1 VTKEYITH
9 YKHPCKTLTKVD
21 ENFRKWLLLPG
32 KNKSKSEQTEDLV
45 ALLSRACKGNRSSDP
60 QQQEKT
66 LAQIQQEEYSAK
78 QKAKNEKRLATIQ
91 AKKVTAAA
99 AAAAATAAAATAAA
113 AADAPARVGITTA
126 DATAGRT
133 AGDTATR
140 ANAGTISS
148 KQSAADV
155 LLTTGTKRSVRGQ
168 VQINSKYYLTSYY
181 NKLSLSYHL
190 QRLDRLVAQDSSCS
204 ISDHDDIED
213 VQPKKRKKDSNRD
226 DATLPTI
233 NDGSSSSSSSSSL
246 RVFLATASAEIEA
259 ETTNYLMEL
268 KTQRAQRV
276 IAEAAAVDNVKAQIH
291 EVTLNREKEVLRHSQ
306 KLAETERAQ
315 NELVEKMEADLIHQS
330 KAEAANRLLKARQK
344 RLEWVQN
351 KEREDY
357 EEQLRRDNQDYEDQ
371 RQLKLLRAKRQ
382 IEKEDQGVLFEQQQ
396 TLQRQEY
403 DRDLHKTVVLD
414 ALRKS
419 KDGEDSMR
427 SVIKTIFKPQ
437 EPPRKGEES
446 ESEESVE
453 KKGQPYKPFHPFA

>member
-1 VTKEYITH
+1 
-9 YKHPCKTLTKVD
+9 
-21 ENFRKWLLLPG
+21 
-32 KNKSKSEQTEDLV
+32 
-45 ALLSRACKGNRSSDP
+45 
-60 QQQEKT
+60 
-66 LAQIQQEEYSAK
+66 
-78 QKAKNEKRLATIQ
+78 
-91 AKKVTAAA
+91 
-99 AAAAATAAAATAAA
+99 
-113 AADAPARVGITTA
+113 
-126 DATAGRT
+126 
-133 AGDTATR
+133 
-140 ANAGTISS
+140 
-148 KQSAADV
+148 
-155 LLTTGTKRSVRGQ
+155 
-168 VQINSKYYLTSYY
+168 
-181 NKLSLSYHL
+181 
-190 QRLDRLVAQDSSCS
+190 
-204 ISDHDDIED
+204 
-213 VQPKKRKKDSNRD
+213 
-226 DATLPTI
+226 
-233 NDGSSSSSSSSSL
+233 L

-291 EVTLNREKEVLRHSQ
+291 EVILNREKEVLRHSQ

-315 NELVEKMEADLIHQS
+315 NELVEKMEEDLIHQS

>member
-1 VTKEYITH
+1 
-9 YKHPCKTLTKVD
+9 
-21 ENFRKWLLLPG
+21 
-32 KNKSKSEQTEDLV
+32 
-45 ALLSRACKGNRSSDP
+45 
-60 QQQEKT
+60 
-66 LAQIQQEEYSAK
+66 
-78 QKAKNEKRLATIQ
+78 
-91 AKKVTAAA
+91 
-99 AAAAATAAAATAAA
+99 
-113 AADAPARVGITTA
+113 
-126 DATAGRT
+126 
-133 AGDTATR
+133 
-140 ANAGTISS
+140 
-148 KQSAADV
+148 
-155 LLTTGTKRSVRGQ
+155 
-168 VQINSKYYLTSYY
+168 
-181 NKLSLSYHL
+181 L
-190 QRLDRLVAQDSSCS
+190 QRLDRLLAAQDSSWS

-226 DATLPTI
+226 SATPLTI
-233 NDGSSSSSSSSSL
+233 NDSSSSSSSL
-246 RVFLATASAEIEA
+246 RAFLSTASAEIEA
-259 ETTNYLMEL
+259 ETTKYLMDL

-276 IAEAAAVDNVKAQIH
+276 IAEAAAVDNVKTQIH
-291 EVTLNREKEVLRHSQ
+291 EVTLNREKEVLRHNQ

-315 NELVEKMEADLIHQS
+315 NELVEKIEEDLIHQS
-330 KAEAANRLLKARQK
+330 KAEAASRLLKARHK

-357 EEQLRRDNQDYEDQ
+357 EEQVRRDNQDYEDQ
-371 RQLKLLRAKRQ
+371 RQLKLLRAKRL

-419 KDGEDSMR
+419 KDGEESMR